1 MPGKGIKHR
10 FSEKQEILV
19 EESLIVSHWTTV
31 GLSKVAI
38 IAQSDEPRSEAV
50 EPKLILFSE

>member
-10 FSEKQEILV
+10 FSEKQVIML
-19 EESLIVSHWTTV
+19 EEFLNVSGWSKA

-38 IAQSDEPRSEAV
+38 IAQRDVPRSEAV
-50 EPKLILFSE
+50 ERKLILFSE